1 LKRVPNWAR
10 AILLIS
16 LRTMRVRKK
25 AYLTTSISIRCVSAA
40 ARSPILSACLK
51 RTTLVLA
58 AVTNDL
64 LVSSTLVMEWEM
76 TYIEAEECMIVEKS
90 AFVPD
95 PAAISWIIDTIA
107 VVALDNR
114 RVAGSVGSVT
124 SPKGS

>member
-1 LKRVPNWAR
+1 
-10 AILLIS
+10 
-16 LRTMRVRKK
+16 
-25 AYLTTSISIRCVSAA
+25 
-40 ARSPILSACLK
+40 
-51 RTTLVLA
+51 
-58 AVTNDL
+58 
-64 LVSSTLVMEWEM
+64 M
-76 TYIEAEECMIVEKS
+76 TYTEAEECMIVEKS